1 MPQHIVVIEKEQLDD
16 QRGPID
22 PQRFTTGCDN
32 SSVENDPAGLSRKSE
47 RSRVLSRESV
57 VNKVAVPL
65 PQYSNIPIQQIDFQ
79 KTDTNGANGN
89 QVQVP
94 APSAPNHHRKQ
105 L

>member
-1 MPQHIVVIEKEQLDD
+1 MIEKEQLDD

-57 VNKVAVPL
+57 NKVGIV

-79 KTDTNGANGN
+79 KQDSNGVS
-89 QVQVP
+89 QVSNP
-94 APSAPNHHRKQ
+94 RKQ

>member
-1 MPQHIVVIEKEQLDD
+1 MIEKEQLDD

-57 VNKVAVPL
+57 NKVGIV

-79 KTDTNGANGN
+79 KQDSNGGS
-89 QVQVP
+89 QVSNP
-94 APSAPNHHRKQ
+94 RKQ